1 MSNIKHFIIRALF
14 CNMILAISGFMTMAQ
29 VSLTVKNKSVRE
41 VIEKIEKTSNY
52 RFFYSEDLADLDK
65 RISVAAED
73 ADIKNIMQ
81 QIMKQTDI
89 SYFLRDNNQVVLSSK
104 LKNQQSPKNIQIKG
118 TVLDETG
125 EPIIGVNVV
134 EKGTSNGTIT
144 DLDGQYSLVL
154 QKNNGTLIFSYIG

>member
-104 LKNQQSPKNIQIKG
+104 LKNQQSPQNIQIKG

-125 EPIIGVNVV
+125 EPIIGVNVD
-134 EKGTSNGTIT
+134 EKGT
-144 DLDGQYSLVL
+144 
-154 QKNNGTLIFSYIG
+154 